1 VTNIVLNGVGEGTQ
15 LQQLLM
21 TDEIVPGASPSYQI
35 CKTLYEFHP
44 LGQKMAESPIA
55 LAQSQRREIVVP
67 DSPED
72 RVVEAFNA
80 EWSKIG
86 ADENIKNVMK
96 LSRIYGIASIGVVE
110 QDKDMATPVD
120 YSDLWKSDIA
130 FSSFDPLNTAGSL
143 VLNQNPNA
151 IDFQKHGDIR
161 VNGVTY
167 HRSRTVVILNEQ
179 PIYIGY
185 TASAFGYVG
194 RSVYQR
200 ALFPLKSFIQTLIT
214 DDLITRKAGVFISK
228 MKQPGSIVDNVMQR
242 VWSNKR
248 AIVKEAETGNVISIG
263 LDENIDTLNLQ
274 NLDGAY
280 GMARTNILKNIAT
293 AADMPAKLLEN
304 ETMVAG
310 FGEGTEDAKNIARY
324 IDGVRTKM
332 GPLYA
337 WFDRIVQHRAW
348 NPEFYKTVQR
358 DFPEYKDVSYEDAFY
373 RWSQAFSAVWPNLL
387 AEPDSEKS
395 KIEDIKMKAAISAVE
410 VLLPVV
416 DVENKAILVEWLAD
430 NFNNLK
436 LLFPTPLVLDPDTL
450 RDGLDT
456 SGEEQEEI
464 HQPRPESL

>member
-1 VTNIVLNGVGEGTQ
+1 MTNIVLNGVGEGTQ